1 MIQNGEY
8 GSPFFRGAVLAPW
21 PNRLEDGYYEFG
33 GQAYSV
39 PINEPGRF
47 VALHGLALDREW
59 VVISRGPDRV
69 RLRLERGS
77 DAGYPFDLSLEMTYS
92 LTAYGMKAS
101 LTATNNGESPAP
113 YGCSFHPYFLPGEG
127 LIDDVELRLEA
138 HSWIECRRIDCC
150 PVGPETDIPADYD
163 LRAFPRI
170 GSRHLD
176 ATYGAV
182 ERDSKGIARV
192 QFGRLDVWWDKT
204 LPWVQV
210 YTTPERD
217 AVAIEPEHMSGQCL
231 SNRHR
236 PRRGRA
242 KKRVA
247 HLDVGLSR
255 TLVTGL
261 DGPLDRAEIESLA
274 VGASG
279 GRGDRD
285 GVAVFEERPG
295 RSVVELDRLLTVPGK
310 FDERSALIR

>member
-1 MIQNGEY
+1 MIVIESSGYRAVVNPMGASLASVGCEGRDLIMVQNGEY
-8 GSPFFRGAVLAPW
+8 GSPYFRGAVLAPW

-59 VVISRGPDRV
+59 VVISREPDRV
-69 RLRLERGS
+69 RLRLELGS
-77 DAGYPFDLSLEMTYS
+77 DAGYPFDLGLEVTYS
-92 LTAYGMKAS
+92 LTADGMKAS
-101 LTATNNGESPAP
+101 LTATNHGESPAP

-138 HSWIECRRIDCC
+138 HSWIELSADRLL
-150 PVGPETDIPADYD
+150 PVGPEADIPADYD

-182 ERDSKGIARV
+182 DRDSKGIARV

-217 AVAIEPEHMSGQCL
+217 AVAIEPSTCPG
-231 SNRHR
+231 N
-236 PRRGRA
+236 A
-242 KKRVA
+242 F
-247 HLDVGLSR
+247 R
-255 TLVTGL
+255 TGTDLVVIA
-261 DGPLDRAEIESLA
+261 PKN
-274 VGASG
+274 ASHTSTWG
-279 GRGDRD
+279 FR
-285 GVAVFEERPG
+285 ER
-295 RSVVELDRLLTVPGK
+295 
-310 FDERSALIR
+310 